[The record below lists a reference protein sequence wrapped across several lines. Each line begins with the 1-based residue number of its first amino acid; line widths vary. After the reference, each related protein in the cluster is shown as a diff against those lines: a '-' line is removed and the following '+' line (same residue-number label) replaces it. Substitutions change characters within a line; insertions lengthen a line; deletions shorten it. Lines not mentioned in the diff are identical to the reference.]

1 MVALMSA
8 ACSWSPDSR
17 EKELGQQGAL
27 SLFLSLLYFRKHRQE
42 LRLKFYRKKQKSSR
56 QKENNRDFV
65 SLLKAFEQSGHD
77 PHE

>member
-27 SLFLSLLYFRKHRQE
+27 SWFQSQAQ
-42 LRLKFYRKKQKSSR
+42 KKAPVEIL
-56 QKENNRDFV
+56 QKETE
-65 SLLKAFEQSGHD
+65 EQQT
-77 PHE
+77 ETERK